1 MYRVYKVME
10 FKISIT
16 LYCSDSSY
24 LLVKLLKFI
33 FMTTV
38 TLESKNEK
46 KKRKNICHGS
56 GCCSKYFL

>member
-1 MYRVYKVME
+1 ME

-46 KKRKNICHGS
+46 KKKEKHLSRFGLLFKV
-56 GCCSKYFL
+56 FLVMPCR

>member
-46 KKRKNICHGS
+46 KRKNICHGS
-56 GCCSKYFL
+56 GCCLKYFL

>member
-1 MYRVYKVME
+1 ME
-10 FKISIT
+10 FKFSIT

-46 KKRKNICHGS
+46 KKRGKT
-56 GCCSKYFL
+56 FVTVRVVV

>member
-1 MYRVYKVME
+1 ME
-10 FKISIT
+10 FKFSIT

-46 KKRKNICHGS
+46 KKEEKHLSRFGLLFKV
-56 GCCSKYFL
+56 FLVMPCR